1 MKKFA
6 FTLFALLTVLTMTS
20 CISST
25 KPFVD
30 DFYKDPS
37 LSVEEKLEAS
47 GSRKLMLSEPE
58 AYFDADI
65 FRERY
70 LELIEGAEDYILI
83 STFLGSDCDGLNEL
97 YQTIARK
104 AREGLRVYMIMDGT
118 SSYDMTDTRYVMTP
132 IYFLKDSGVHLIEY
146 NPLSFLRAV
155 NPKALIDRDHRK
167 LVVVDGEYTCIGGMN
182 MNYISL
188 GAEGAAL
195 QRDSMYIFK
204 SADFSKALTD
214 QFVNIWN
221 EISVEKLERSSFAT
235 IEDADTSRNTLTG
248 YLFNQGPGSDQSMS
262 AMFSALINSAREEI
276 YMLPYLPLLDGNMM
290 ASFQSAIDRGVH
302 IKMVIPLDMRGYTR
316 KGTAFFFDKLVEMG
330 VEIWYEKTGPTV
342 PMLHQKLMVVDGR
355 YTMVGSPN
363 FNMRSMRLSYEIA
376 LVIDSEEFAA
386 KALEQGKER
395 EANMTYMDMDYAI
408 ESKKREGS
416 FFCFLATYFGG

>member
-1 MKKFA
+1 
-6 FTLFALLTVLTMTS
+6 MTS

-25 KPFVD
+25 DPFVD
-30 DFYKDPS
+30 DFYKDPA
-37 LSVEEKLEAS
+37 LSVNEKLEAS
-47 GSRKLMLSEPE
+47 GAEKLMLSNPE
-58 AYFDADI
+58 CYFDADI

-70 LELIEGAEDYILI
+70 LELIEGAKDYILI

-118 SSYDMTDTRYVMTP
+118 SSYDMTDTKYVMTP

-146 NPLSFLRAV
+146 NPLSFLRAIH
-155 NPKALIDRDHRK
+155 PQSLIDRDHRK
-167 LVVVDGEYTCIGGMN
+167 LVVVDGVYTCIGGMN

-195 QRDSMYIFK
+195 QKDSMYIFK

-214 QFVNIWN
+214 QFVKIWN
-221 EISVEKLERSSFAT
+221 EISVEKIVREDFSTFT
-235 IEDADTSRNTLTG
+235 EEDASKNVLVG

-262 AMFSALINSAREEI
+262 AMFSALINSAQEEI
-276 YMLPYLPLLDGNMM
+276 YMLPYLPLLDKNML
-290 ASFQSAIDRGVH
+290 AAFQSAIDRGVH

-316 KGTAFFFDKLVEMG
+316 KGTAYFFEKLVSMG
-330 VEIWYEKTGPTV
+330 VEIWYEQTGPDV
-342 PMLHQKLMVVDGR
+342 SMLHQKLMVVDGR
-355 YTMVGSPN
+355 YTMIGSPN

-376 LVIDSEEFAA
+376 LVIDSEEFAQMS
-386 KALEQGKER
+386 LEQGKDR
-395 EANMTYMDMDYAI
+395 EKKMTLMDIEYAL
-408 ESKKREGS
+408 EHKEKEGS
-416 FFCFLATYFGG
+416 FLSFLVTYYGG

>member
-1 MKKFA
+1 
-6 FTLFALLTVLTMTS
+6 MTG

-30 DFYKDPS
+30 DFFKDPS
-37 LSVEEKLEAS
+37 LSINEKLEAS
-47 GSRKLMLSEPE
+47 GSEKLMLSQPE
-58 AYFDADI
+58 CYFDAVA

-118 SSYDMTDTRYVMTP
+118 SSYDMTDTRFVMTP
-132 IYFLKDSGVHLIEY
+132 IYFLRDSGVHLIEY

-167 LVVVDGEYTCIGGMN
+167 LIVVDGVYTCIGGMN

-195 QRDSMYIFK
+195 QKDSMYIFK
-204 SADFSKALTD
+204 SADFSRTLTD

-221 EISVEKLERSSFAT
+221 DISVEKLVRSEFDTLSE
-235 IEDADTSRNTLTG
+235 EDESKNTLVG
-248 YLFNQGPGSDQSMS
+248 YLFNQGPGSNQNMS
-262 AMFSALINSAREEI
+262 DMFSALINSAKKEI
-276 YMLPYLPLLDGNMM
+276 YMLPYLPLLDKNML
-290 ASFQSAIDRGVH
+290 AACQSAIDRGVH

-316 KGTAFFFDKLVEMG
+316 KGTAYFFEKLVSMG
-330 VEIWYEKTGPTV
+330 VEIWYEKTGKEV
-342 PMLHQKLMVVDGR
+342 SMLHQKLMVVDGR
-355 YTMVGSPN
+355 YTMIGSPN

-376 LVIDSEEFAA
+376 LVIDSEEFA
-386 KALEQGKER
+386 KMSLEQGKQR
-395 EANMTYMDMDYAI
+395 ESNMTLMDMEYAI

-416 FFCFLATYFGG
+416 FFSFLTAYYGG